1 MRIIGHMVIRNE
13 LGRSITTTLPC
24 LKEICNG
31 AVAVYDDQS
40 TDGTDIYV
48 KSLDIA
54 CARREDVIPA
64 FREHE
69 SRFRWAA
76 WRFMEQ
82 TQAPQ
87 AGDWIL
93 AVDAD
98 ELLLVPEP
106 GADVELARITHL
118 LIDAIA
124 EAEFA
129 GHRSISFRVAEIFG
143 FDVDGWPMQ
152 RTDGYWAT
160 ITACRLARWTH
171 EGIFDSR
178 TEAGGSI
185 PSAWLRDSQQT
196 SLVELFHLGYA
207 RPEDRVVKYE
217 RYRHGMGHNRRHV
230 ESILTEPSLTRWAG
244 MRPLLPYEPKSRPRN
259 GLP

>member
-69 SRFRWAA
+69 SHFRWAA

-82 TQAPQ
+82 TQA
-87 AGDWIL
+87 
-93 AVDAD
+93 
-98 ELLLVPEP
+98 
-106 GADVELARITHL
+106 
-118 LIDAIA
+118 
-124 EAEFA
+124 AEFA